1 MSQIWER
8 LLHYREELVDV
19 CDEVNGVLEKNRDKR
34 EEWHSW
40 SESWKEVWAPW
51 LAASEKRHNKTHGT
65 WEK

>member
-19 CDEVNGVLEKNRDKR
+19 CDEVNDVLEKNRDKR

-40 SESWKEVWAPW
+40 SESWKEVWVPW
-51 LAASEKRHNKTHGT
+51 LADPQKRHNSTQGT

>member
-1 MSQIWER
+1 MDHPWER
-8 LLHYREELVDV
+8 LLHYQEELVEVCEDV
-19 CDEVNGVLEKNRDKR
+19 NSTLEKNRDRR

-51 LAASEKRHNKTHGT
+51 LSASEKRHKAEQGT